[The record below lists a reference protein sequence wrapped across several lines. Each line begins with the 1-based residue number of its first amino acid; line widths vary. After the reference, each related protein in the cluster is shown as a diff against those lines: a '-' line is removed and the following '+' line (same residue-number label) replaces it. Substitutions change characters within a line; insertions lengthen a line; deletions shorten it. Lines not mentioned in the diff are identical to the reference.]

1 LPIYQ
6 DTLQHFS
13 LSLKH
18 PRESKKKKKTIF
30 VLPTQKNSKIINF
43 WLQKARSIF
52 QRPAEQKEKKTE
64 LQRQS
69 KKNELIKYLLL
80 DTERVDIAV
89 RDFPREEPIW
99 VFTINAMNNRK
110 NQNNEKTENPAFS
123 HCSCSVSNLS
133 V

>member
-1 LPIYQ
+1 LV
-6 DTLQHFS
+6 S
-13 LSLKH
+13 K
-18 PRESKKKKKTIF
+18 SKKHFPKTSRAKK
-30 VLPTQKNSKIINF
+30 
-43 WLQKARSIF
+43 
-52 QRPAEQKEKKTE
+52 KKTE

-99 VFTINAMNNRK
+99 VFTINAMNNHK

-123 HCSCSVSNLS
+123 HCSCSVSNL
-133 V
+133 